1 MNEFVIKSADSDLK
15 LVLSD
20 IKDDYFKVNLIS
32 DHLTV
37 FREVWAYTDAYGFA
51 DLLENI
57 ASMQKPWEDEVSWET
72 IEGDLK
78 IKITCNILGKV
89 KFQIELSSTGEDE
102 DWSVKTYL
110 NTELGQLE
118 HLAKSARKFF
128 GSSPE

>member
-1 MNEFVIKSADSDLK
+1 MNEFIIKSSDSDLK

-20 IKDDYFKVNLIS
+20 IKGDYFKVGLVSN
-32 DHLTV
+32 HLTA

-57 ASMQKPWEDEVSWET
+57 SSLQKPWKDEVIWIT

-78 IKITCNILGKV
+78 ISITCNILGKV
-89 KFQIELSSTGEDE
+89 KFQIELSSTGEEE
-102 DWSVKTYL
+102 DWFVKTYL

-118 HLAKSARKFF
+118 HIAKTARKFF
-128 GSSPE
+128 GSSPD